1 MLFLYL
7 PIIILIIY
15 SFNASKFGTSWG
27 GWSLKWYQAM
37 FTDRSLWAAVMNSL
51 IIALVSSTV
60 SVILGTMAAL
70 GLNRYKHKAQKFFN
84 ALLYLPMII
93 PELVLGVGLLMFFV
107 LLNFTLGLYSIMIAH
122 ITFSISYVT
131 FVVLTRLSNFNR
143 SLEEA
148 SYDLG
153 ATPWHTFW
161 HITFPIIF
169 PGILAGYL
177 LAFTMSIDDFIITF
191 FTAGVGSTTLP
202 LKIYSMIKFSV
213 TPEINAISTIIVVF
227 TVILLTFVQVLQ
239 ARNDEKM
246 RQNMARNKETL

>member
-1 MLFLYL
+1 
-7 PIIILIIY
+7 
-15 SFNASKFGTSWG
+15 
-27 GWSLKWYQAM
+27 
-37 FTDRSLWAAVMNSL
+37 
-51 IIALVSSTV
+51 
-60 SVILGTMAAL
+60 
-70 GLNRYKHKAQKFFN
+70 
-84 ALLYLPMII
+84 
-93 PELVLGVGLLMFFV
+93 MFFV
-107 LLNFTLGLYSIMIAH
+107 LLNVTLGLYSIMIAH

-131 FVVLTRLSNFNR
+131 FVVLTRLSRFNR

-191 FTAGVGSTTLP
+191 FTSGVGSTTLP

-213 TPEINAISTIIVVF
+213 TPGINAISTVIVVF

-239 ARNDEKM
+239 TRNDDKM
-246 RQNMARNKETL
+246 RQMKARNIETP